1 MPLTPIRSSIM
12 DKRLTMRIVTEVLDE
27 ESGVTTVRDTLE
39 LFKMK
44 IEDVLKM
51 ELKLNGV
58 VGDRLKEQ
66 LEG

>member
-1 MPLTPIRSSIM
+1 
-12 DKRLTMRIVTEVLDE
+12 MRIVTEVLDE